1 MRVAK
6 SHPSQP
12 ASRRLLL
19 AAAVALASSPAGALP
34 AGEDREI
41 EEIRV
46 YANPLRPRSDEVAQP
61 VTILSGED
69 LARRLA
75 PSLGATIDGEPGIHT
90 SYFGPAV
97 GRPIIR
103 GLAGP
108 RVKVLEDGIAAL
120 DVSTTSDDHASTVEP
135 FLAEQIEIL
144 RGPATVLYGSG
155 AIGGVVNSV
164 SGRIPDRVPDEPLA
178 VRAEVRAGDVADER
192 SGAFRVDGGAGQFAW
207 HVDAL
212 QRRTEDFEIPGFA
225 ESSAQR
231 AAEALEEE
239 AHGEEDHGEEDHG
252 EEEEQRGSLNNS
264 DLETDALAGGFA
276 WIGDRAS
283 VGFAVS
289 RFETDY
295 GLPGGGHA
303 HEEAHGEEEHEG
315 EAHAEEEGE
324 EEGDVRIEMRQTR
337 YDFDFGLQEPL
348 PGFEALRLRAAF
360 NDYRHV
366 EIEPNGEVATLFE
379 NEATE
384 ARLEMLNAPL
394 AGFTGAF
401 GLQYEN
407 RDFDA
412 SGEEAFVSPVER
424 EVIAL
429 FAYQQQ
435 QYGDFRLEL
444 GARAERV
451 DYEPEVA
458 SSEAFNPF
466 SLSAGGTWAM
476 VPSVS
481 VALQI
486 DLASRAPEVEELF
499 ADGPHLA
506 TQTFEVGNA
515 DLDEE
520 QALNA
525 SFTVNGRFER
535 FSASLSL
542 YRSEFR
548 DYIYLADTG
557 LEEDALPVRQWSQGD
572 ARISGAELEV
582 NVPLLEGP
590 TSVDLRLTGDM
601 VRARLDDTPP
611 LGNRNLPRIP
621 ARRLGLTL
629 DAARGPVA
637 GELSYT
643 RVMRQ
648 DETSASEFDTPAYSM
663 LSAYVGWHMDFSRSH
678 LELFLQGDNLLDED
692 ARLHTSFLKESAPL
706 PGRGFQG
713 GVRFS
718 F

>member
-1 MRVAK
+1 MNR
-6 SHPSQP
+6 SPMP
-12 ASRRLLL
+12 GSRRLLL
-19 AAAVALASSPAGALP
+19 AAAVALASSPTVALET
-34 AGEDREI
+34 GEAREI

-46 YANPLRPRSDEVAQP
+46 YANPLRPSSEEVAQP
-61 VTILSGED
+61 VTILSGEA

-108 RVKVLEDGIAAL
+108 RVKLLEDGIGAL
-120 DVSTTSDDHASTVEP
+120 DVSTTSNDHASTVEP
-135 FLAEQIEIL
+135 FLAEQIEVL

-155 AIGGVVNSV
+155 ALGGVVNTV
-164 SGRIPDRVPDEPLA
+164 TGRIPDRVPDEPLA

-192 SGAFRVDGGAGQFAW
+192 SGAFRADGGAGQFAW
-207 HVDAL
+207 HLDAL
-212 QRRTEDFEIPGFA
+212 QRRSNDYDIPGFA

-231 AAEALEEE
+231 AAEALEAAELEGGGGGE
-239 AHGEEDHGEEDHG
+239 AG

-264 DLETDALAGGFA
+264 DLETDALSGGLA
-276 WIGDRAS
+276 WIGDRARL
-283 VGFAVS
+283 GFAIS

-295 GLPGGGHA
+295 GLPGGHV
-303 HEEAHGEEEHEG
+303 EEEGG
-315 EAHAEEEGE
+315 EAGGEAEEGE

-337 YDFDFGLQEPL
+337 YDVDFGLLQPL
-348 PGFEALRLRAAF
+348 PGFEELRLRAAF

-366 EIEPNGEVATLFE
+366 EIEPSGETGTLFE
-379 NEATE
+379 NEAVE
-384 ARLEMLNAPL
+384 ARLELLNAPIGGF
-394 AGFTGAF
+394 AGAV
-401 GLQYEN
+401 GLQYEY
-407 RDFDA
+407 RDFFA

-424 EVIAL
+424 EAIAL
-429 FAYQQQ
+429 FTWQQRD
-435 QYGDFRLEL
+435 YGDFRLEL

-458 SSEAFNPF
+458 SSETFNPF

-476 VPSVS
+476 VPSLS
-481 VALQI
+481 VALQV
-486 DLASRAPEVEELF
+486 DLAARAPEVEELF

-515 DLDEE
+515 DLDSE
-520 QALNA
+520 QAVNVN
-525 SFTVNGRFER
+525 FTVDGRFEH

-542 YRSEFR
+542 YRSEF
-548 DYIYLADTG
+548 DDFIYLADTG
-557 LEEDALPVRQWSQGD
+557 LEEDGLPVRQWTQGD

-590 TSVDLRLTGDM
+590 TAVDLRLTGDM
-601 VRARLDDTPP
+601 VRGRLDDTPA
-611 LGNRNLPRIP
+611 LGNKDLPRIP
-621 ARRLGLTL
+621 ARRIGVTL

-637 GELSYT
+637 GELSFT
-643 RVMRQ
+643 RVLRQ
-648 DETSASEFDTPAYSM
+648 DDTSMNEFDTPAYDM
-663 LSAYVGWHMDFSRSH
+663 LSAYIGWHMDVGRSH
-678 LELFLQGDNLLDED
+678 LELFLQGDNLLDQD
-692 ARLHTSFLKESAPL
+692 ARLHTSFLKETAPL

-713 GVRFS
+713 GVRVS